1 MKVFFKKIPLALS
14 SLVLALFS
22 LSNQINHYALIAQGI
37 WLLASIGFMLI
48 LGRLILGFEQIRED
62 LHNPVIAS
70 AFASYFM
77 AAFLFA
83 SRLPL
88 AQIGLSV
95 TWVGLLGLY
104 IAYII
109 FFSLRFMRP
118 LSLNQVFPSWFVIYV
133 GAISLVTVPAS
144 VPTSIKGLILGVT
157 ALATLALFP
166 LVLWRMRQIAIPHLY
181 RPILAILAAP
191 LALLITSSI
200 KSNQRPATIILLALL
215 LFSQAFFFYAL
226 DLFVRLVKKG
236 FMPLFAAFSFPL
248 VNSVNAFKAATTSL
262 GLVNP
267 ATQLIYKVEF
277 VIILLIMTYLL
288 YHFLK
293 LLYKALIQALHTKK
307 EADSV

>member
-37 WLLASIGFMLI
+37 WFLASIGFMLI
-48 LGRLILGFEQIRED
+48 LGRLILGFEQVRED

-88 AQIGLSV
+88 AQTGLSV

-133 GAISLVTVPAS
+133 GPAISLVTVPAS

-157 ALATLALFP
+157 GFATLALFP
-166 LVLWRMRQIAIPHLY
+166 LILWRMRRLTIPQPAL
-181 RPILAILAAP
+181 PILAILAAP

-200 KSNQRPATIILLALL
+200 KSGQRPETMLLVGLL
-215 LFSQAFFFYAL
+215 VFSQIFFFFAL
-226 DLFVRLVKKG
+226 GLFAKLVKKG
-236 FMPLFAAFSFPL
+236 FIPLFAAFSFPL
-248 VNSVNAFKAATTSL
+248 VNSANAFKAATTSL
-262 GLVNP
+262 KLMNP
-267 ATQLIYKVEF
+267 MTHLIYLAE
-277 VIILLIMTYLL
+277 LLPVLAIMVYLL

-293 LLYKALIQALHTKK
+293 LLYHAL
-307 EADSV
+307 EADAH

>member
-22 LSNQINHYALIAQGI
+22 LSNQISHYTLIAQGI
-37 WLLASIGFMLI
+37 WCLASIGFLLI

-62 LHNPVIAS
+62 LRNPVVAS
-70 AFASYFM
+70 AFASFFM

-83 SRLPL
+83 SRLPV
-88 AQIGLSV
+88 AQTGLSV

-109 FFSLRFMRP
+109 FFSLRFLRP
-118 LSLNQVFPSWFVIYV
+118 LSLNQVYPSWFVVYV
-133 GAISLVTVPAS
+133 GPAISLMTVPAS
-144 VPTSIKGLILGVT
+144 IPTSIKGLILGVT
-157 ALATLALFP
+157 GFATLALFP

-181 RPILAILAAP
+181 QPILAILAAP

-226 DLFVRLVKKG
+226 NLFVKLVRKG

-248 VNSVNAFKAATTSL
+248 VNSTNAFKAATTSL
-262 GLVNP
+262 KLVNP
-267 ATQLIYKVEF
+267 MTHLIYLAE
-277 VIILLIMTYLL
+277 LLPVLAIMIYLL
-288 YHFLK
+288 YHFIK
-293 LLYKALIQALHTKK
+293 LLYNDFIQAKR
-307 EADSV
+307 

>member
-37 WLLASIGFMLI
+37 WFLASIGFMLI
-48 LGRLILGFEQIRED
+48 LGRLILGFEQVRED

-70 AFASYFM
+70 AFASY
-77 AAFLFA
+77 
-83 SRLPL
+83 
-88 AQIGLSV
+88 
-95 TWVGLLGLY
+95 
-104 IAYII
+104 
-109 FFSLRFMRP
+109 FMRP

-133 GAISLVTVPAS
+133 GPAISLVTVPAS

-226 DLFVRLVKKG
+226 DLFVKLVRKG

-267 ATQLIYKVEF
+267 ATQLVYKVEF
-277 VIILLIMTYLL
+277 VFVLGIMTYLL

-293 LLYKALIQALHTKK
+293 LLYKAIIQALNTKK
-307 EADSV
+307 QAGSV

>member
-37 WLLASIGFMLI
+37 WFLASIGFMLI
-48 LGRLILGFEQIRED
+48 LGRLILGFEQVRED

-118 LSLNQVFPSWFVIYV
+118 LSLNQVFPSWFVVYV
-133 GAISLVTVPAS
+133 GPAISLVTVPAS

-157 ALATLALFP
+157 GLATLSLFP

-181 RPILAILAAP
+181 QPILAILAAP

-200 KSNQRPATIILLALL
+200 KSNQRPATIILVGLFV
-215 LFSQAFFFYAL
+215 FSQIFFFFVL
-226 DLFVRLVKKG
+226 RLFTRLVNKG
-236 FMPLFAAFSFPL
+236 FIPLFAAFSFPL

-262 GLVNP
+262 KLVNLI
-267 ATQLIYKVEF
+267 THLIYLAE
-277 VIILLIMTYLL
+277 LLPVLAIMIYLL
-288 YHFLK
+288 YHFIK
-293 LLYKALIQALHTKK
+293 LLYNDFIQAKR
-307 EADSV
+307 

>member
-1 MKVFFKKIPLALS
+1 LRIDIVDVVANSLLLELQASGGRGYLKESESSFIRRWNEGVFLPIVSPSAVQLRHILAASYGPMKVFFKKIPLALS

-22 LSNQINHYALIAQGI
+22 LSNQISHYTLIAQGI
-37 WLLASIGFMLI
+37 WCLASIGFILI

-62 LHNPVIAS
+62 LRNPVVAS
-70 AFASYFM
+70 AFASFFM

-133 GAISLVTVPAS
+133 GPAISLVTVPAS

-215 LFSQAFFFYAL
+215 LFSQA
-226 DLFVRLVKKG
+226 LV
-236 FMPLFAAFSFPL
+236 S
-248 VNSVNAFKAATTSL
+248 S
-262 GLVNP
+262 
-267 ATQLIYKVEF
+267 
-277 VIILLIMTYLL
+277 
-288 YHFLK
+288 
-293 LLYKALIQALHTKK
+293 
-307 EADSV
+307 